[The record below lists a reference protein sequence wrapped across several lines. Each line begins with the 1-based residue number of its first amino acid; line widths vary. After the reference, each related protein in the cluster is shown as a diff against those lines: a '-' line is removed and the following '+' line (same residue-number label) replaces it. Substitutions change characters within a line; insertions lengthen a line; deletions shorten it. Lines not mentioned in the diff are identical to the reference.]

1 MVVTL
6 LAKGGNAAVQ
16 TTAVRVVVGWQSRPG
31 APDVDCTALLLDA
44 AGKVRGD
51 DDMVFYNQ
59 PKHPS
64 GAVVHDGKQQAGG
77 WGFDAVSVDL
87 GAVEPGVDRIVVAA
101 SADGGSF
108 GQVAGLNATVYDSAG
123 GVELVRFTDMRASS
137 ETAFVVG
144 ELYRRQGGWKFRAVG
159 QGWDTGLAGLATAFG
174 IAVDDAPAPAPAR
187 APAPAPAVPPPAP
200 APVGVRFTKGEDRL
214 PAADRQRLNL
224 RKQQVL
230 VSLSKRGAAGIQ
242 ARVIVVLDASGSM
255 HGLYKRGVVAQAV
268 ERMAA
273 VAAQLDDDGT
283 MQVWAFASLARQ
295 LPDLIIAD
303 LPRWLP
309 AHVSARPKDVGGSNN
324 EPVVIDQVRRW
335 LAANPAPDPTLV
347 LFFSDGGV
355 HRNAEI
361 ERQLRAAAGGADVL
375 AVHRARPGKLR
386 HPGAPRPDGGPG
398 GRQRRLL
405 RRGRHLDR
413 QRRRTVRPAAPR
425 VSDLDPGGPSPRH
438 PAVISNR

>member
-1 MVVTL
+1 M
-6 LAKGGNAAVQ
+6 
-16 TTAVRVVVGWQSRPG
+16 
-31 APDVDCTALLLDA
+31 
-44 AGKVRGD
+44 
-51 DDMVFYNQ
+51 
-59 PKHPS
+59 
-64 GAVVHDGKQQAGG
+64 
-77 WGFDAVSVDL
+77 
-87 GAVEPGVDRIVVAA
+87 
-101 SADGGSF
+101 
-108 GQVAGLNATVYDSAG
+108 
-123 GVELVRFTDMRASS
+123 
-137 ETAFVVG
+137 
-144 ELYRRQGGWKFRAVG
+144 
-159 QGWDTGLAGLATAFG
+159 
-174 IAVDDAPAPAPAR
+174 
-187 APAPAPAVPPPAP
+187 
-200 APVGVRFTKGEDRL
+200 GVRFTKGEDRL
-214 PAADRQRLNL
+214 PTADRQRLNL

-361 ERQLRAAAGGADVL
+361 ERQLRAAAAEPTFWQFIGLGRGNYGILERLDRMAGRVVDNVGFF
-375 AVHRARPGKLR
+375 AVDDISTVSDAELYDRLLHEFPTWIQRSVASASCGDQQPVIMMLHVKRWPRG
-386 HPGAPRPDGGPG
+386 PGA
-398 GRQRRLL
+398 
-405 RRGRHLDR
+405 
-413 QRRRTVRPAAPR
+413 AA
-425 VSDLDPGGPSPRH
+425 G
-438 PAVISNR
+438 

>member
-1 MVVTL
+1 MTTL
-6 LAKGGNAAVQ
+6 GKGGNTAVQ
-16 TTAVRVVVGWQSRPG
+16 VGAVRVVVGWQQG
-31 APDVDCTALLLDA
+31 AGVPDVDCTALLLDP

-51 DDMVFYNQ
+51 NDMVFYNQ

-77 WGFDAVSVDL
+77 WGYDAVSADL
-87 GAVEPGVDRIVVAA
+87 RAVEPGVDRIVVAA

-108 GQVAGLNATVYDSAG
+108 GQVPGLHVTVYDTATG
-123 GVELVRFTDMRASS
+123 AEIARFTEMRATT

-144 ELYRRQGGWKFRAVG
+144 ELYRRQGAWKFRAVG

-174 IAVDDAPAPAPAR
+174 ISISEEAAAPATAPAPAPAQQ
-187 APAPAPAVPPPAP
+187 P
-200 APVGVRFTKGEDRL
+200 GVRFTKGEERL

-230 VSLSKRGAAGIQ
+230 VSLAKRGAAGIR

-255 HGLYKRGVVAQAV
+255 HRLYKSGIVSQAV

-283 MQVWAFASLARQ
+283 MQVWAFADLARQ
-295 LPDLIIAD
+295 LPDLTIAEM
-303 LPRWLP
+303 PGWLAAQTP
-309 AHVSARPKDVGGSNN
+309 KRPSGVGGSNN
-324 EPVVIDQVRRW
+324 EASVIDQVRRW
-335 LAANPAPDPTLV
+335 TAANPVPDPTLV

-361 ERQLRAAAGGADVL
+361 ERQLRAAASEPTFWQFIGLGRGNYGILERFDRMAGRVVDSVGFF
-375 AVHRARPGKLR
+375 AVDDISKVSDAELYDRLLGEFPTWI
-386 HPGAPRPDGGPG
+386 PEV
-398 GRQRRLL
+398 RRLGIL
-405 RRGRHLDR
+405 R
-413 QRRRTVRPAAPR
+413 
-425 VSDLDPGGPSPRH
+425 
-438 PAVISNR
+438 

>member
-108 GQVAGLNATVYDSAG
+108 GQVAGLQATVYDSAG
-123 GVELVRFTDMRASS
+123 GAELIRFTDMRATS

-174 IAVDDAPAPAPAR
+174 ISVDEAPAPAPAR

-214 PAADRQRLNL
+214 PAADRSGSTCANSRFWCPC
-224 RKQQVL
+224 R
-230 VSLSKRGAAGIQ
+230 SAAPPGFQ

-303 LPRWLP
+303 LPRRLP
-309 AHVSARPKDVGGSNN
+309 AHVSVRPKDVGGSNN

-361 ERQLRAAAGGADVL
+361 ERQLRAAAAEPTFWQFIGLGRGNYGILERLDRMAGRVVDNVGFF
-375 AVHRARPGKLR
+375 AVDDISTVSDAELY
-386 HPGAPRPDGGPG
+386 D
-398 GRQRRLL
+398 RLL
-405 RRGRHLDR
+405 HD
-413 QRRRTVRPAAPR
+413 
-425 VSDLDPGGPSPRH
+425 SDLDPGGPSPRH